1 MSDSSLIG
9 SSVAE
14 RLDEQQAMK
23 AGVKTLKQL
32 GMNVS
37 NPKGLMRILLLNAL
51 IVGVAMDSTMSSPS
65 TSGEPNGFLKL
76 LFAFICTSLC
86 MVLGFLVITEK
97 YALATFAHDES

>member
-9 SSVAE
+9 SSVAD

-37 NPKGLMRILLLNAL
+37 NPKGLMRILLFERLDRWC
-51 IVGVAMDSTMSSPS
+51 GY
-65 TSGEPNGFLKL
+65 GFDY
-76 LFAFICTSLC
+76 
-86 MVLGFLVITEK
+86 VLSFN
-97 YALATFAHDES
+97 FW